1 MHLHNQEL
9 FPLNLS
15 WKDIRKQPIHFVF
28 WTDNGIGSVEK
39 KGFTA
44 GATFFS
50 VVCKDGLGFCTGIAA
65 GAWSYTTG
73 GIRLCNIYLL
83 LLLKIK

>member
-1 MHLHNQEL
+1 MALGVL
-9 FPLNLS
+9 
-15 WKDIRKQPIHFVF
+15 K
-28 WTDNGIGSVEK
+28 K
-39 KGFTA
+39 KGSQLEQRF
-44 GATFFS
+44 FFS